1 MSVGASNGTAVIDAD
16 VHALVP
22 SIETLFPWLDPHWQE
37 VAQTTQFRGP
47 TDTPYPPSAATSM
60 RPDLDPAT
68 GVAETVEDLRAR
80 VLDPS
85 GVEAAVLVCA
95 YATEAIKNPD
105 AAAALSTAAN
115 SWVAEQWLA
124 NEPRLHGSIVVPGLH
139 PTLAVEEIERCAE
152 NPRFVQVVLPVRSFA
167 PYGNRIWWPL
177 LEVVTRHGLVLN
189 LHFGGASGDPPTSV
203 GWPSTY
209 LEEYVDMP
217 SAFQT
222 QIMSLV
228 AEGAFDRF
236 PDLRVL
242 CAESGFAWLPSFMW
256 RFDRLWHGLRREM
269 PWVRR
274 APSAYIREHIRVT
287 TQPFDV
293 PVDEFPRVYDHI
305 GSDDMLCYA
314 TDYPH
319 WQSET
324 AEAGIPPLPEGPA
337 LEAILGGNAR
347 RLFGLGGER
356 NGA

>member
-1 MSVGASNGTAVIDAD
+1 M
-16 VHALVP
+16 P

-68 GVAETVEDLRAR
+68 GVAETVVDLRAR
-80 VLDPS
+80 ALDPS
-85 GVEAAVLVCA
+85 GVEAAILVCA
-95 YATEAIKNPD
+95 YATEAVKNPD
-105 AAAALSTAAN
+105 AAAALSTRRQLLGGRAVARRTSRACTGRSSCRGFTRRWRSRRSNAA
-115 SWVAEQWLA
+115 
-124 NEPRLHGSIVVPGLH
+124 PKIPG
-139 PTLAVEEIERCAE
+139 
-152 NPRFVQVVLPVRSFA
+152 FVQVVLPVRSFA

-177 LEVVTRHGLVLN
+177 LEVVTRHGLVLD

-287 TQPFDV
+287 TQPFDA
-293 PVDEFPRVYDHI
+293 PVDGGSPACIDHI
-305 GSDDMLCYA
+305 GSDEMLCYA

-356 NGA
+356 NGG

>member
-1 MSVGASNGTAVIDAD
+1 MIDAD

-22 SIETLFPWLDPHWQE
+22 SIEALFPWLDPHWQE
-37 VAQTTQFRGP
+37 VARTTQFRGP

-60 RPDLDPAT
+60 RPDLLAAD
-68 GVAETVEDLRAR
+68 GVAETVEDVRAR
-80 VLDPS
+80 ALDPL
-85 GVEAAVLVCA
+85 GVEAAILVCA

-115 SWVAEQWLA
+115 SWIAEQWLA
-124 NEPRLHGSIVVPGLH
+124 KEPRLHGSIVVPGLH
-139 PTLAVEEIERCAE
+139 PTLAVEEIERWAE
-152 NPRFVQVVLPVRSFA
+152 NRRFVQVVLPVRSFA

-242 CAESGFAWLPSFMW
+242 CAESGFAWLP
-256 RFDRLWHGLRREM
+256 
-269 PWVRR
+269 
-274 APSAYIREHIRVT
+274 
-287 TQPFDV
+287 
-293 PVDEFPRVYDHI
+293 
-305 GSDDMLCYA
+305 
-314 TDYPH
+314 
-319 WQSET
+319 
-324 AEAGIPPLPEGPA
+324 
-337 LEAILGGNAR
+337 
-347 RLFGLGGER
+347 
-356 NGA
+356 